1 MSQSNNR
8 RDRKMRCND
17 ADLSALKA
25 ARDEID
31 PSLALGAVARM
42 GAKELLKSQDS
53 DGVNF

>member
-1 MSQSNNR
+1 MSESNTR
-8 RDRKMRCND
+8 RDRKVRVND
-17 ADLSALKA
+17 GDVSALKA

>member
-1 MSQSNNR
+1 MTESTNR
-8 RDRKMRCND
+8 REQNIRVNS
-17 ADLSALKA
+17 ADLAAIKT

-42 GAKELLKSQDS
+42 GAKELLNQQDD